1 MDSSDRYDSPRP
13 GGGFGDPAGQRAW
26 PSPVSRQIQDWTRGM
41 EFNST
46 GRREVITE
54 RKTALPV
61 FSAKGI
67 RWDALMITL
76 LLILLLFTGILL
88 ADMQAL
94 HAGGSRIGKL
104 SAGIMSLE
112 DSNSQLRQE
121 LSLAMNH
128 SALLSWAESINPV
141 NETVIVLSA
150 APEE

>member
-1 MDSSDRYDSPRP
+1 MDSSDRYNSPRP
-13 GGGFGDPAGQRAW
+13 GGAFGNSAGQRAW
-26 PSPVSRQIQDWTRGM
+26 SVPVSRQIQDWTRGM

-54 RKTALPV
+54 RKTALPL

-67 RWDALMITL
+67 RWDALMVTL

-104 SAGIMSLE
+104 SAGITSLE

-128 SALLSWAESINPV
+128 SAILSRAESINPV